1 MINSHRHNIN
11 ELQALKQRFDPRK
24 VERAFTQALD
34 RTTRKAATHISR
46 DIRGTYTVSAADVKQ
61 RLKIQRARRDASR
74 SLLYTGRRLPLDNFK
89 PKEKMVRTTAT
100 SRRGNQFK
108 TRRRGATVRVRKDRG
123 RQLVPGGWLAKGRI
137 LRRADSADNK
147 SQPRM
152 QFGPSIPGMVAH
164 ESTIQSAQDLVREDL
179 PRQFSDRMDYLLGRN
194 E

>member
-1 MINSHRHNIN
+1 MLNGYRHNIN
-11 ELQALKQRFDPRK
+11 ELQALKKRFDPK
-24 VERAFTQALD
+24 TVEKAFSQALD

-46 DIRGTYTVSAADVKQ
+46 DIRGTYTVSAADVKN

-89 PKEKMVRTTAT
+89 PKERMVRTTAT
-100 SRRGNQFK
+100 SRRGKRFK
-108 TRRRGATVRVRKDRG
+108 TRRRGATVRVRRDTG
-123 RQLVPGGWLAKGRI
+123 RQLVNGGWLAKGRV
-137 LRRADSADNK
+137 LRRADSADNR

-164 ESTIQSAQDLVREDL
+164 ESTIKSAQAMVREDL
-179 PRQFSDRMDYLLGRN
+179 PRQFSDRMDYLLGRQ